1 MLLYLD
7 FTVFFKTFL
16 ASTSL
21 QQQFKDTRK
30 YFEEILNKICVLSG
44 CEKSPKIKVF
54 ALCQT
59 TKKTLWVCIA
69 TDLQGQFLRWDIIRL
84 VGKFASFEDILICP
98 TTKTVMGQTSLSS
111 QGVNPTASK

>member
-1 MLLYLD
+1 MSRYLWFSVYLLSNQTMYIVTDYTRIASNQGFLLY
-7 FTVFFKTFL
+7 VRQVK
-16 ASTSL
+16 
-21 QQQFKDTRK
+21 
-30 YFEEILNKICVLSG
+30 G
-44 CEKSPKIKVF
+44 
-54 ALCQT
+54 
-59 TKKTLWVCIA
+59 KTLWVCLA

>member
-7 FTVFFKTFL
+7 FTVFFKTFV

-44 CEKSPKIKVF
+44 CEKSPKIKAF
-54 ALCQT
+54 AL
-59 TKKTLWVCIA
+59 
-69 TDLQGQFLRWDIIRL
+69 
-84 VGKFASFEDILICP
+84 FE
-98 TTKTVMGQTSLSS
+98 
-111 QGVNPTASK
+111 

>member
-30 YFEEILNKICVLSG
+30 YFEENKTVDAAEASPLYVRDHVALTIEERKA
-44 CEKSPKIKVF
+44 EKS
-54 ALCQT
+54 
-59 TKKTLWVCIA
+59 
-69 TDLQGQFLRWDIIRL
+69 R
-84 VGKFASFEDILICP
+84 
-98 TTKTVMGQTSLSS
+98 
-111 QGVNPTASK
+111 

>member
-21 QQQFKDTRK
+21 QQKFKDTRK
-30 YFEEILNKICVLSG
+30 YFEEILNKICVLSR

-54 ALCQT
+54 AL
-59 TKKTLWVCIA
+59 
-69 TDLQGQFLRWDIIRL
+69 F
-84 VGKFASFEDILICP
+84 
-98 TTKTVMGQTSLSS
+98 
-111 QGVNPTASK
+111 

>member
-7 FTVFFKTFL
+7 FTVFFKTFV

-30 YFEEILNKICVLSG
+30 YFEEILNKICVLLK

-54 ALCQT
+54 AL
-59 TKKTLWVCIA
+59 
-69 TDLQGQFLRWDIIRL
+69 F
-84 VGKFASFEDILICP
+84 
-98 TTKTVMGQTSLSS
+98 
-111 QGVNPTASK
+111 